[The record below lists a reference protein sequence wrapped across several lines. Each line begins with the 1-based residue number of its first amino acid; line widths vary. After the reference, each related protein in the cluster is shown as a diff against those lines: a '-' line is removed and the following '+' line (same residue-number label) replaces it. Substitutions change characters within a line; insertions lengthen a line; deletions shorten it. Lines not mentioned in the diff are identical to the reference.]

1 MNLIYIP
8 NVSHPQPDQV
18 RNIKIENEM
27 GGKDEGER

>member
-8 NVSHPQPDQV
+8 KQPDQV